1 MNDGAIREHARALR
15 ETRDGAAADPA
26 ATRQRILA
34 AAYGRAR
41 RRRAVLSVCVFV
53 ATVLLLSSAWA
64 AVSGKLPRVLALVG
78 LGPAVMH
85 HRGPDARQSD
95 GAPAGAEETTA
106 GVPVAASA
114 GTVAAQVSPEV
125 TAPATAPQPA
135 GDIESTPAQRSQRP
149 RAAPVPFTDA
159 AADAEESLYEAAHRE
174 HFVVRDP
181 GAALGAWDAYL
192 AAYPDG
198 RFALEARYN
207 RALTLVRLSRKQEAR
222 AALVP
227 FAEGRYGG
235 GYRRAEAR
243 ELLDALAGQ

>member
-1 MNDGAIREHARALR
+1 MNDGAIREHVRALR
-15 ETRDGAAADPA
+15 ETRDGASADPA

-41 RRRAVLSVCVFV
+41 RRRAVLSVCVSL

-78 LGPAVMH
+78 LGPTVMH
-85 HRGPDARQSD
+85 QRGPDARQSD
-95 GAPAGAEETTA
+95 GAPAGAGETTA
-106 GVPVAASA
+106 AVPVAASP
-114 GTVAAQVSPEV
+114 AATAPVSPEIS
-125 TAPATAPQPA
+125 APATAPQPA
-135 GDIESTPAQRSQRP
+135 GGIESNPAQRSQRP
-149 RAAPVPFTDA
+149 RAAPVPLSDA

-207 RALTLVRLSRKQEAR
+207 RALCLVRLSRKQEAR

-243 ELLDALAGQ
+243 ELLDALAGP